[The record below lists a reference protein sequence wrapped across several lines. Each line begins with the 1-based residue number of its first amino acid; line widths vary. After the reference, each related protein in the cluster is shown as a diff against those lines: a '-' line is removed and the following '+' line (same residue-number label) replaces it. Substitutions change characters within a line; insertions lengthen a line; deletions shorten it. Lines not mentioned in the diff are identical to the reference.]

1 MRKIKNVFKKIGHM
15 YLEGFN
21 MTYGKA
27 VDCGINP
34 FI

>member
-1 MRKIKNVFKKIGHM
+1 MKKIRNVFKKIGHM

-21 MTYGKA
+21 MTYGK
-27 VDCGINP
+27 VIGCGINP

>member
-1 MRKIKNVFKKIGHM
+1 MKKIKNVFRKIGHM

-21 MTYGKA
+21 MTYGK
-27 VDCGINP
+27 VVNCGINP